1 MASAAIAG
9 ETMNTSTRMTREGKK
24 LTYQLN
30 IIQQPERARACGSGA
45 KYNAAHA
52 DRRPVDPP
60 PVVQLQIFEGDARND
75 ITFSHNAN
83 FFLYATL
90 EAARPIAQGRL
101 PPAATSIPVLT
112 GVFVSGMAYLDRPT
126 PAGYFIFPDLS
137 VRNEGKYRLS
147 FNLYEEV
154 KEMKDADAEP
164 AKNHPDHPSNKHKMV
179 GPMAPK
185 QHVDWR
191 LEVKSKPF
199 TVFSAKKFPGLAES
213 TSLSRIVAEQGCR
226 VRIRRDVRMRR
237 REKAGKDIEEYEE
250 EALYQRPRET
260 PTPDVYQQTPTVP
273 HQPVEAVDNR
283 QRSTSN
289 ASLDSSAP
297 YGMVRRQSI
306 HEQQFY
312 PPPPYQKP
320 YPTTSHPTQNGLSQ
334 HLTFGGSAGHQ
345 YQTPSFQPPLSQ
357 SSNHQPQHYPQSRVG
372 YPQSPAQYGYPA
384 GGQAPMALPS
394 QQLQQHQNS
403 QPRHENGEYRPNEYR
418 HHLPMGYTQPIPSQ
432 PSAPPNGYPTYGDS
446 YNRPQNGYH
455 PPYNSTAPVPIAR
468 TPTPTTAPT
477 NSLPPLKLLQPMEP
491 KYENMSS
498 PAVPT
503 PVSRGAALLSS
514 PGYDTTQTRGNFS
527 QYPNDGWSRQPYP
540 QPTSAP
546 ISMASETTRS
556 SKRPFGAV
564 FGTQHI
570 NAPLHNGMRPG
581 SSPFYSHHEV
591 EPDYDESDCNSFD
604 VQKLKMEY
612 KRADGSAIR
621 RQLPSSQD

>member
-1 MASAAIAG
+1 
-9 ETMNTSTRMTREGKK
+9 
-24 LTYQLN
+24 
-30 IIQQPERARACGSGA
+30 
-45 KYNAAHA
+45 
-52 DRRPVDPP
+52 VDPP

-101 PPAATSIPVLT
+101 PPAAASIPVLT

-154 KEMKDADAEP
+154 KDPKDADAEP
-164 AKNHPDHPSNKHKMV
+164 AKNHPDHANNKHKMS

-237 REKAGKDIEEYEE
+237 RENKAGKDLEEYDEE
-250 EALYQRPRET
+250 VLYQRARET

-273 HQPVEAVDNR
+273 HQPAETVDR
-283 QRSTSN
+283 QRSASDV
-289 ASLDSSAP
+289 SLDSSAS
-297 YGMVRRQSI
+297 YGMPRRQSI
-306 HEQQFY
+306 HEQQPFYPSQQYPQPYPATPHATSNGPSHLAFGSGHQY
-312 PPPPYQKP
+312 PPPNYQP
-320 YPTTSHPTQNGLSQ
+320 PPMPQVNNHQQAYTQN
-334 HLTFGGSAGHQ
+334 
-345 YQTPSFQPPLSQ
+345 
-357 SSNHQPQHYPQSRVG
+357 RVG
-372 YPQSPAQYGYPA
+372 YHQQSTNHYGYNMER
-384 GGQAPMALPS
+384 QTPMGLS
-394 QQLQQHQNS
+394 S
-403 QPRHENGEYRPNEYR
+403 QPQAHPARHENGEYRHRASVAYV
-418 HHLPMGYTQPIPSQ
+418 QPVPSQ
-432 PSAPPNGYPTYGDS
+432 PAAPPNAFPAYGDG
-446 YNRPQNGYH
+446 YNRPQTGYQSQ
-455 PPYNSTAPVPIAR
+455 YNAPAAAPIAR
-468 TPTPTTAPT
+468 TPTPTGAP

-498 PAVPT
+498 T
-503 PVSRGAALLSS
+503 PVPAPASRSTAILSS
-514 PGYDTTQTRGNFS
+514 PGYDTQTRTNSFN
-527 QYPNDGWSRQPYP
+527 QYTSDNWSRQGYP

-546 ISMASETTRS
+546 ASAAPDTTRP
-556 SKRPFGAV
+556 SKRPFDTV
-564 FGTQHI
+564 FGTQHM
-570 NAPLHNGMRPG
+570 NQSLHNGMRPG
-581 SSPFYSHHEV
+581 SSQFYGSHDM
-591 EPDYDESDCNSFD
+591 EPDYDDNGCGSYDI
-604 VQKLKMEY
+604 QKLKMEY

>member
-9 ETMNTSTRMTREGKK
+9 ETMNTSTRLTREGRK

-45 KYNAAHA
+45 KSHA

-60 PVVQLQIFEGDARND
+60 PVVQLQIFEGDTRND

-101 PPAATSIPVLT
+101 PPAAASIPVLT

-154 KEMKDADAEP
+154 KDMKDADAEP
-164 AKNHPDHPSNKHKMV
+164 AKNHPDHANNKHKMV

-237 REKAGKDIEEYEE
+237 RENKAGKDLEEYDE
-250 EALYQRPRET
+250 EAMYQRARET

-273 HQPVEAVDNR
+273 HQPVEAENR
-283 QRSTSN
+283 QRSASDG
-289 ASLDSSAP
+289 SLDSSAP
-297 YGMVRRQSI
+297 YGIPRRPSI
-306 HEQQFY
+306 HEQQAFY
-312 PPPPYQKP
+312 PTQPYPQS
-320 YPTTSHPTQNGLSQ
+320 YPTTPQAAQNGMS
-334 HLTFGGSAGHQ
+334 HLAFGGSSGHQ
-345 YQTPSFQPPLSQ
+345 YSTPTYQPPVPQ
-357 SSNHQPQHYPQSRVG
+357 VSNHQPQNYTQNRVG
-372 YPQSPAQYGYPA
+372 YHQQSPAHYGYTTER
-384 GGQAPMALPS
+384 QAPMSHSS
-394 QQLQQHQNS
+394 QQQTH
-403 QPRHENGEYRPNEYR
+403 PARHENGEYRPNEYR
-418 HHLPMGYTQPIPSQ
+418 HRPSVPYGQPALSQ
-432 PSAPPNGYPTYGDS
+432 PTSSPNGFPAYADGYS
-446 YNRPQNGYH
+446 RPQTSYQ
-455 PPYNSTAPVPIAR
+455 PQYNVTAPAPVTRA
-468 TPTPTTAPT
+468 PTPTVPT
-477 NSLPPLKLLQPMEP
+477 NSLPPLKSLQPLEP
-491 KYENMSS
+491 KYEGMSS

-503 PVSRGAALLSS
+503 PVSRGPAILSS
-514 PGYDTTQTRGNFS
+514 PSYDTPQARTNSFN
-527 QYPNDGWSRQPYP
+527 QYTSDSWSRQGYS

-546 ISMASETTRS
+546 TSAALDTARS
-556 SKRPFGAV
+556 SKRAYDAV
-564 FGTQHI
+564 FGSQHM
-570 NAPLHNGMRPG
+570 NQSLHNGMRPG
-581 SSPFYSHHEV
+581 SSQFYGSQDV
-591 EPDYDESDCNSFD
+591 EPDYDDDCSYD
-604 VQKLKMEY
+604 VEKLKMEY

>member
-9 ETMNTSTRMTREGKK
+9 ETMNTSSRMTREGKK

-45 KYNAAHA
+45 KSHA

-60 PVVQLQIFEGDARND
+60 PVIQLQIFEGDARND

-101 PPAATSIPVLT
+101 PPAAASIPVLT

-154 KEMKDADAEP
+154 KELKDADAEP
-164 AKNHPDHPSNKHKMV
+164 AKNHPDHPSNKHRMV

-185 QHVDWR
+185 QYVDWR

-237 REKAGKDIEEYEE
+237 RENKANKEMEEYEG
-250 EALYQRPRET
+250 EAMYQRPRGT
-260 PTPDVYQQTPTVP
+260 PTPDVYQQQSAGP
-273 HQPVEAVDNR
+273 HRPVESVDR
-283 QRSTSN
+283 QRSASDV
-289 ASLDSSAP
+289 SLDSSVQ
-297 YGMVRRQSI
+297 YGMVRRPSM
-306 HEQQFY
+306 HEQQLY
-312 PPPPYQKP
+312 PPQQYPPS
-320 YPTTSHPTQNGLSQ
+320 YPATPNGTQNGIS
-334 HLTFGGSAGHQ
+334 HLAFGGSSGNQ
-345 YQTPSFQPPLSQ
+345 YQPPVPQVQPRAYPPGVGF
-357 SSNHQPQHYPQSRVG
+357 HQ
-372 YPQSPAQYGYPA
+372 QSPTHYGYPVE
-384 GGQAPMALPS
+384 QRQTPMALPS
-394 QQLQQHQNS
+394 QQLQQQQHQNPQS
-403 QPRHENGEYRPNEYR
+403 HPPRHENGEYRHRPSVA
-418 HHLPMGYTQPIPSQ
+418 YTQPVPSQ
-432 PSAPPNGYPTYGDS
+432 PSASPNGYPAFGDGYG
-446 YNRPQNGYH
+446 RPQSGYQ
-455 PPYNSTAPVPIAR
+455 PQYNPTPPVPTAR
-468 TPTPTTAPT
+468 TPTPTQNGVPNA
-477 NSLPPLKLLQPMEP
+477 LPPMKLPQPVEP
-491 KYENMSS
+491 KYENSS
-498 PAVPT
+498 TAVPT
-503 PVSRGAALLSS
+503 PVSRGAPMLSS
-514 PGYDTTQTRGNFS
+514 PGYDNTQTRTNSFN
-527 QYPNDGWSRQPYP
+527 QYSGDGWMRQPYS

-546 ISMASETTRS
+546 VPTALDTPRL
-556 SKRPFGAV
+556 SKRPFDAV
-564 FGTQHI
+564 FTTHHI
-570 NAPLHNGMRPG
+570 SQPLHNGMRPG
-581 SSPFYSHHEV
+581 APSFYGTQDV
-591 EPDYDESDCNSFD
+591 EPDYDETGCGSYD